1 MLITAVRFSQCTQRM
16 IRCRCQIIGT
26 GAGGST
32 PCLLASVERLP
43 LYGKRDEAV
52 PTVLAR
58 YLFNVGEGSARCAS
72 EHGVKL
78 AAVSKVFLTGTSG
91 DDCTG
96 LPGLILSLGS
106 LGAPALQVFGP
117 KGVHTVVAA
126 TQDLL
131 RRNSPEVTATPLELD
146 AGESSASFEL
156 EDAHLDVH
164 AGICSTQSSSSSR
177 AAKRQRTQ
185 QSWRQH
191 LALYRCQV
199 KHGDRPS
206 FLVLSCPHI
215 EHAALLAAHNLVQQ
229 GADFVFHFTSAAVAN
244 SEQYAQLLLQRRL
257 GQHIIVNAA
266 GVGQLLHRKVAE
278 HSVSLH
284 TAAPLAFPLH
294 WALRPPAVGAL
305 LQQQQQ
311 HAAAMNNSG
320 LYTQG
325 EPLLQVVLL
334 PADERGVDASTVLPA
349 VDVADIRARTEADL
363 QALGLV
369 QARTEAMQ
377 GIRDARLNALT
388 ITQQQQQQAAVISS
402 ATTAAAASNFS
413 AAAAMRA
420 RLQGKKAANSSS
432 VSTAATST
440 AAQQPPVQPAST
452 LYFLGTGSAAPS
464 KSRGCSGLLLQL
476 HSDWTA
482 AATAGAAA
490 VAPLTLL
497 MDAGEGTFG
506 HLERQFGR
514 QGALAQLLALDCI
527 WISHKHADHMTGLW
541 RVLSLRSA
549 ALAANAI
556 SDTSTSAAATVP
568 LPVIAPR
575 AVLSWLAACA
585 AASPHAVLYTPID
598 CDRCR
603 VWQGHIV
610 VRLVSVPVI
619 HCAGAFGLVITDHVS
634 SSSAAAVAAG
644 PPRVIL
650 VYSGDTRPCAA
661 LAAAGRGATILVVSV
676 LAVYDNCT
684 TVLYIVH
691 TSISTAQLLLDQYT
705 DCACDATHLILDTQ
719 RSSTICTR
727 VQILSICEVLLAKDK
742 ACTPRLLV
750 CVLTLQR
757 TYIDSAYTHRVHCCV
772 LLRLH
777 ARSTK
782 PHSTTAWL
790 QTRCASLTAQQEKP
804 LQ

>member
-1 MLITAVRFSQCTQRM
+1 MLQADSSGTKRCAPLKHYMCCTSARFNLWSYHWRSHAHKRWVSHLARFDVGSRPRELCERSSQCTQRM
-16 IRCRCQIIGT
+16 IRCRCQILGT

-32 PCLLASVERLP
+32 PCLIASVERLP

-78 AAVSKVFLTGTSG
+78 AAVSKVFLTGTSA

-146 AGESSASFEL
+146 ADESSASFEL

-164 AGICSTQSSSSSR
+164 AGICSTQTSSSSSSS

-206 FLVLSCPHI
+206 FLVLSCPRI
-215 EHAALLAAHNLVQQ
+215 QHAALLAAHSLVQQ
-229 GADFVFHFTSAAVAN
+229 GANFVFHFTTAAVAN
-244 SEQYAQLLLQRRL
+244 SEQYAQLLLQPRL

-305 LQQQQQ
+305 LQAQEQN
-311 HAAAMNNSG
+311 AAAVSNSG

-334 PADERGVDASTVLPA
+334 PADKRGVDASTVLPA

-363 QALGLV
+363 QVLGLV
-369 QARTEAMQ
+369 QARTNAMQ
-377 GIRDARLNALT
+377 GIRDARANAFT
-388 ITQQQQQQAAVISS
+388 NTQQQQQQQAVTGS

-420 RLQGKKAANSSS
+420 RLQGKKASSSSS
-432 VSTAATST
+432 VSTAVAS
-440 AAQQPPVQPAST
+440 AALQQQPAQPVST

-482 AATAGAAA
+482 TSTAGSTATGGATSAAGA
-490 VAPLTLL
+490 VAAAPLTLL

-506 HLERQFGR
+506 HLERHFGR

-541 RVLSLRSA
+541 RVLSLRST
-549 ALAANAI
+549 ALAATA
-556 SDTSTSAAATVP
+556 DTTSTSTTTAAAAAAVVS

-585 AASPHAVLYTPID
+585 ASSPHAVLYTPID

-603 VWQGHIV
+603 VWQGHPAA
-610 VRLVSVPVI
+610 RLVSVPVI
-619 HCAGAFGLVITDHVS
+619 HCAGAFGLVITDHV
-634 SSSAAAVAAG
+634 AAAVAAAG

-661 LAAAGRGATILVVSV
+661 LAAAGRGAAILVVSV
-676 LAVYDNCT
+676 LYLYNC
-684 TVLYIVH
+684 
-691 TSISTAQLLLDQYT
+691 
-705 DCACDATHLILDTQ
+705 
-719 RSSTICTR
+719 
-727 VQILSICEVLLAKDK
+727 
-742 ACTPRLLV
+742 V
-750 CVLTLQR
+750 CI
-757 TYIDSAYTHRVHCCV
+757 YERVHI
-772 LLRLH
+772 
-777 ARSTK
+777 
-782 PHSTTAWL
+782 
-790 QTRCASLTAQQEKP
+790 
-804 LQ
+804 